1 MFISKIR
8 YDALIE
14 TIADST
20 KTLNTA
26 YEYIE
31 KLKAENKQLRQDKVL
46 LLNMLKGSDPFD
58 INFPN
63 TTRKGDNSD
72 NTGADT
78 LGDIFEL

>member
-58 INFPN
+58 IDFPN
-63 TTRKGDNSD
+63 TTRKGGNSD

>member
-14 TIADST
+14 TISNST

-58 INFPN
+58 IDFPN
-63 TTRKGDNSD
+63 ISRKGGKSD
-72 NTGADT
+72 NTGTDT
-78 LGDIFEL
+78 IGDIFEL

>member
-1 MFISKIR
+1 MFISKLR

-14 TIADST
+14 TIPEST

-31 KLKAENKQLRQDKVL
+31 KLKAENKQLRHDKVL

-63 TTRKGDNSD
+63 TTRKGGNSD

>member
-58 INFPN
+58 IDFPN
-63 TTRKGDNSD
+63 TSRKGGNSA
-72 NTGADT
+72 NNGADT